1 MSRPCAGSML
11 ALALMPAL
19 GCGGRSATPEYDPTV
34 TPLSPPLPLAQVYIL
49 ESLGAEPTDTVVTFL
64 ASEPRVVVIRRE
76 APDNSLFSQVSFPA
90 GALVPPSG
98 DSVTVRLTSRPGLYG
113 IDLSTDS
120 RVAAGAQMTFS
131 YAIHFVSPAGAR
143 EVYGS
148 DFRFEQFLGIGRL
161 DGDSTLV
168 FLDSWRSASDL
179 LTTTIPGP
187 GRYLVAAPR
196 TPPGF
201 KTIVF

>member
-1 MSRPCAGSML
+1 
-11 ALALMPAL
+11 
-19 GCGGRSATPEYDPTV
+19 V
-34 TPLSPPLPLAQVYIL
+34 TPLSPPLPLAQVFIL
-49 ESLGAEPTDTVVTFL
+49 ESMGAEATDTVVNFL
-64 ASEPRVVVIRRE
+64 ASEPRTVVIRRE
-76 APDNSLFSQVSFPA
+76 APDNSLFTQVSFPA

-98 DSVTVRLTSRPGLYG
+98 DSVSVRITTRPGLYG
-113 IDLSTDS
+113 IDITTESK
-120 RVAAGAQMTFS
+120 VAAGAQMTFS

-143 EVYGS
+143 QAYGS
-148 DFRFEQFLGIGRL
+148 DIRFEQFLGIGRL

-196 TPPGF
+196 NPPGF